1 MSAPAAIT
9 PSLDPV
15 VELLYRSI
23 SGPAGAP
30 RDWGALEAVLLPGA
44 RLIRMSPNAEGGW
57 DAEVMSMAEYRATRA
72 PLFEAK
78 PFVEFE
84 TRRVTDVRGPLAS
97 VFSWFTARATPGGE
111 DLLRG
116 VNAIQLVQLHAD
128 WRVAAISWYRE
139 FDVAESHGYA
149 PGPVAQ
155 G

>member
-1 MSAPAAIT
+1 MGASTVVT

-30 RDWGALEAVLLPGA
+30 RDWSALESVLLPGA
-44 RLIRMSPNAEGGW
+44 RLTRLTPNPDGSW
-57 DAEVMSMAEYRATRA
+57 DTEVMSVAEYRATRA
-72 PLFEAK
+72 PLFERK

-84 TRRVTDVRGPLAS
+84 THRVTDVRGPIAN
-97 VFSWFTARATPGGE
+97 VFSWFTGRATRDGA

-116 VNAIQLVQLHAD
+116 VNAIQFVQRHAE

-139 FDVAESHGYA
+139 FDVAESHGYV
-149 PGPVAQ
+149 PGPV
-155 G
+155 GEE

>member
-1 MSAPAAIT
+1 MTAPAAST
-9 PSLDPV
+9 PSLDPL

-44 RLIRMSPNAEGGW
+44 RLTRMSPNADGTW
-57 DAEVMSMAEYRATRA
+57 DAEVMSIAEYRATRA
-72 PLFEAK
+72 PLFETK

-84 TRRVTDVRGPLAS
+84 TRRVTDVRGPLAN
-97 VFSWFTARATPGGE
+97 VFSWFTARATPGGA

-116 VNAIQLVQLHAD
+116 VNAIQLVQLHAE

-139 FDVAESHGYA
+139 FDVAESHGYV
-149 PGPVAQ
+149 PVTTAE